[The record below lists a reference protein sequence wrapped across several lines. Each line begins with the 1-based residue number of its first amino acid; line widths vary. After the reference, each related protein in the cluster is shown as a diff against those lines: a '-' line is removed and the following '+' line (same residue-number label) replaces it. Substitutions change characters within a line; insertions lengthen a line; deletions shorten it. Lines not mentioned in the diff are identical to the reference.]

1 MTTCCD
7 AACMLPKQRHCSAL
21 LYFMQA
27 VAASVLQTDLLRALL
42 SRFASPSSS
51 PRLGCER
58 RLLGVQALH
67 LLLSNRAVQ
76 TVFCQQLHKGNQQQR
91 DGTVAMDVDQG
102 VEEEAGYAW
111 HLAAGLL
118 DCLSLEAE
126 EDEEAEEQ
134 QGDTEACAA
143 GAANNSNRA

>member
-1 MTTCCD
+1 
-7 AACMLPKQRHCSAL
+7 
-21 LYFMQA
+21 MQE

-51 PRLGCER
+51 PRLGYWR

-76 TVFCQQLHKGNQQQR
+76 TVFCQQLRNATQQQH
-91 DGTVAMDVDQG
+91 DGAVAMDVDQG
-102 VEEEAGYAW
+102 VDEEAGYAW

-134 QGDTEACAA
+134 QGDMEACAA
-143 GAANNSNRA
+143 GAANNNSQT